1 MEEPWF
7 CAVWSVGAY
16 LLGSVS
22 LGDLVARAAGADI
35 RSLGTGNPGAAN
47 VYREVGPAYG
57 VAVFLLDVAKGATAT
72 APLLVLGLPA
82 WSGLLAMA
90 AVIAGHIFPV
100 LWGFRGG
107 TGMAVAMGASAGLL
121 PLGALIAMP
130 PALIALRLTRNAGY
144 TGAFFFTLAILV
156 GWLVYRDIVGVT
168 AILLGGAAVLIKALV
183 QYRER

>member
-1 MEEPWF
+1 
-7 CAVWSVGAY
+7 
-16 LLGSVS
+16 
-22 LGDLVARAAGADI
+22 
-35 RSLGTGNPGAAN
+35 
-47 VYREVGPAYG
+47 
-57 VAVFLLDVAKGATAT
+57 
-72 APLLVLGLPA
+72 
-82 WSGLLAMA
+82 
-90 AVIAGHIFPV
+90 
-100 LWGFRGG
+100 
-107 TGMAVAMGASAGLL
+107 MAVAMGASAGLL